1 MTIGS
6 TVIHHDRVSST
17 NSVASAMMREE
28 KPEEGTVITA
38 SYQESGRGQAGNR
51 WESEPGKN
59 LLMSVILYPEMVK
72 PEEQFVILQAVSLAV
87 RDLVSIYS
95 SDVAV
100 KWPNDIYAGKDKI
113 AGILIE
119 HSIIGHRLAGSV
131 AGIGLNVNQRVFT
144 GGAPNPVSLAMLT
157 GISHDLARITREL
170 TALLDSRY
178 RMVTGGEWSG
188 LAEEYHRAL
197 FRRGGWHSYTDSR
210 GLFRGM
216 IESVRNDGMLMM
228 RRDDGTVS
236 EYAFKEVDYIL

>member
-1 MTIGS
+1 MIIGS

-38 SYQESGRGQAGNR
+38 SYQESGKGQAGNR

-72 PEEQFVILQAVSLAV
+72 PEEQFVILQFVSLAV
-87 RDLVSIYS
+87 CDLVSTYAY
-95 SDVAV
+95 DVAV

-119 HSIIGHRLAGSV
+119 HSIIGSRLAGSV
-131 AGIGLNVNQRVFT
+131 AGIGLNVNQMAFT
-144 GGAPNPVSLAMLT
+144 GGAINPVSLAMLT
-157 GISHDLARITREL
+157 GSSYDLARIIREL

-178 RMVTGGEWSG
+178 RMVTAGEWSP
-188 LAEEYHRAL
+188 LAEEYHKAL
-197 FRRGGWHSYTDSR
+197 YRRGEWHSYTDSR
-210 GLFRGM
+210 GIFRGM
-216 IESVRNDGMLMM
+216 IESVRDDGMLMM
-228 RRDDGTVS
+228 RRKDGTLS